1 LETSLPLLS
10 ITFCFKTKHFPAGG
24 FSVDGA
30 GSRALFHKY
39 QNKNSSRQVDFLLME
54 KSLLLQQLF
63 LFILYKQPYITM
75 NAHVMLMKMQG
86 K

>member
-1 LETSLPLLS
+1 MEQ
-10 ITFCFKTKHFPAGG
+10 
-24 FSVDGA
+24 

-54 KSLLLQQLF
+54 QSLLLQQLF
-63 LFILYKQPYITM
+63 LFVLYTQPYITM